1 MQKGE
6 CTAKMGWKKNGGR
19 VAQGIRVVSRDSR
32 YDTESFRG
40 RFRGIRILGN
50 GKIMSIEHDLEK
62 ILHQEKRLQF
72 KEFDSGT
79 AWIIG
84 TALKAAAEKRK
95 VSVAIDIQMHGMPLF
110 CYAMAGITPDNWD
123 WIRRKRNV
131 VMRYQRSSYAIG
143 LKYERAKTTL
153 HAATGL
159 ELKDFAPHGGCF
171 PILLA
176 GTGCV
181 GTIAVSG
188 LPQREDHA
196 LVVEVLQDYLHLENE
211 DVALDPAT

>member
-1 MQKGE
+1 
-6 CTAKMGWKKNGGR
+6 
-19 VAQGIRVVSRDSR
+19 
-32 YDTESFRG
+32 
-40 RFRGIRILGN
+40 
-50 GKIMSIEHDLEK
+50 MSIDHDIEK
-62 ILHQEKRLQF
+62 ILLQEKRLQF
-72 KEFDSGT
+72 KQFDSET
-79 AWIIG
+79 AWAIG
-84 TALKAAAEKRK
+84 TALKVAAEKRK
-95 VSVAIDIQMHGMPLF
+95 VSVAIDIQMQGMPLF
-110 CYAMAGITPDNWD
+110 CFAMPGITPDNWD

-188 LPQREDHA
+188 LPQRDDHA
-196 LVVEVLQDYLHLENE
+196 LVVEVLLDYLHLQRE
-211 DVALDPAT
+211 DLALDPAT